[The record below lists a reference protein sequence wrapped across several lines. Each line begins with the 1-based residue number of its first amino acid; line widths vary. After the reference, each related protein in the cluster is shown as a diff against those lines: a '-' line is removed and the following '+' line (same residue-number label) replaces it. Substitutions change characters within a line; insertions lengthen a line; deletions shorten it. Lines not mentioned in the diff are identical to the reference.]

1 MLHSFRGR
9 VGRGFTLIELLVVIA
24 IIAVLIGILLPTL
37 GKARR
42 AGRQAV
48 TLARLHDLGIG
59 TFAYATDYK
68 DRNPTLRDNE
78 ERAFTGLSLLAKV
91 NDIPAGAFL
100 NPNTQDRSL
109 QIKADDGRP
118 VLASL
123 DGVEVPEA
131 TVVDP
136 GVLPQIQFHC
146 SFAYDDDVKLGG
158 DARRYVPVVYM
169 GDRADYATGRTFSG
183 NWQGQGMCLL
193 WTDQHAAFEK
203 SRTLASQSD
212 PNMYHHNEFD
222 GEGGAEVRDGV
233 GVTAQTLDTHLR
245 FFSEEEDDGLLTD
258 PEGG

>member
-1 MLHSFRGR
+1 MLHASRARF
-9 VGRGFTLIELLVVIA
+9 VRGFTLIELLVVIA
-24 IIAVLIGILLPTL
+24 IIAVLIGLLLPSL
-37 GKARR
+37 AKARR

-48 TLARLHDLGIG
+48 TLARLHDLGVG

-68 DRNPTLRDNE
+68 DHNPTLKDNE

-91 NDIPAGAFL
+91 NDIPAQAFL
-100 NPNTQDRSL
+100 NPNTQDRTL
-109 QIKADDGRP
+109 QVKTPDGRP

-123 DGVEVPEA
+123 NDLEVPEA

-146 SFAYDDDVKLGG
+146 SFAYDDDIKLGG

-183 NWQGQGMCLL
+183 NWQGEGMCLL

-212 PNMYHHNEFD
+212 PNMYHHNQAG
-222 GEGGAEVRDGV
+222 GEGGDEVRDGV
-233 GVTAQTLDTHLR
+233 AVTTQTLDTHLR

-258 PEGG
+258 P